1 MKISE
6 MTNDQATE
14 ALIRIASPFEAI
26 CEDDEFLEALDKL
39 AGMKGQPVIKVI
51 GQMLPTFINI
61 GLKKHRADL
70 YEIVGALTMKP
81 IAQVGKMNFKE
92 TVVALQESYDSVLMD
107 FFTHTAVARKIN
119 GKR

>member
-51 GQMLPTFINI
+51 GQMLPTFITI

-92 TVVALQESYDSVLMD
+92 TVVALQESYDSVLKD
-107 FFTHTAVARKIN
+107 FFTRSAVARKIN

>member
-26 CEDDEFLEALDKL
+26 CEDDEFLELLDRL

-51 GQMLPTFINI
+51 GQMLPAFITI

-92 TVVALQESYDSVLMD
+92 TVEALTESYDSVLKD
-107 FFTHTAVARKIN
+107 FFTHSATARKISER
-119 GKR
+119 K